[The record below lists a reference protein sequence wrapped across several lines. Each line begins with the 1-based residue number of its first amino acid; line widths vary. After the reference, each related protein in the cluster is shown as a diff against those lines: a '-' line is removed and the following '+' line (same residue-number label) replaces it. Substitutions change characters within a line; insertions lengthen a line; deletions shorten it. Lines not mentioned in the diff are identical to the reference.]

1 MKTKPIEKKE
11 MKVVK
16 QTIKKEEM
24 KDHLEQSE
32 IHKVKKVKK
41 TKKKVKKVKQHAD
54 ITKEEMDVDIG
65 LEEEIE
71 E

>member
-1 MKTKPIEKKE
+1 
-11 MKVVK
+11 
-16 QTIKKEEM
+16 M